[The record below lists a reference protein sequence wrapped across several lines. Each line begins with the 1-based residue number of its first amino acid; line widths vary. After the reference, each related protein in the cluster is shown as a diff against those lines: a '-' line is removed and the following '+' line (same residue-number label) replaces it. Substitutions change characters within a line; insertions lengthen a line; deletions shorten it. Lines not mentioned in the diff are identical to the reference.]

1 MKKTFTKTTINVV
14 AIVTAITA
22 GTCLIGGFSNKG
34 PDREM
39 RKQLLMNRQLDYAIG
54 RIKSCGELKR
64 YGIYVNSQSP
74 DASLCADVVVTTPG
88 EK

>member
-22 GTCLIGGFSNKG
+22 GTCLIGSFSNKG

-54 RIKSCGELKR
+54 RIRACGELKR
-64 YGIYVNSQSP
+64 YGVYVNPQSP
-74 DASLCADVVVTTPG
+74 DASLCADVIIDTPV
-88 EK
+88 E

>member
-22 GTCLIGGFSNKG
+22 GTCLIGSFSNKG

-39 RKQLLMNRQLDYAIG
+39 RKQLLMNRQLDYELG
-54 RIKSCGELKR
+54 RIKTCGEMKR
-64 YGIYVNSQSP
+64 YGVDIHPEAPMHY
-74 DASLCADVVVTTPG
+74 LCADVVLTPV
-88 EK
+88 E